1 MDETNPADAPP
12 REPLFSPAFDFS
24 TPPPIGHTH
33 IRRARGKTLTARVK
47 AVRPTARV
55 ILWEGA
61 CVTCGKLFEQTTG
74 FRASKG
80 LNRMNCDAC
89 LGDMVASGAIKG
101 SMAANIARR
110 LARTGKAVR
119 LPPPPA
125 APAKPSRSTA
135 ADLEARL
142 AALEARV
149 LALEQRAVDPFAD

>member
-1 MDETNPADAPP
+1 MDETNPADTPP

-33 IRRARGKTLTARVK
+33 VRRARGKTLTARVK
-47 AVRPTARV
+47 AVQASARV
-55 ILWEGA
+55 IVWEGA
-61 CVTCGKLFEQTTG
+61 CVTCGKPFEQTTG

-89 LGDMVASGAIKG
+89 LGDMVASGTIKG

-110 LARTGKAVR
+110 LARAGRVVH
-119 LPPPPA
+119 LPAQPA
-125 APAKPSRSTA
+125 APTKPSRP

-149 LALEQRAVDPFAD
+149 LALEQRAVDPFGE

>member
-1 MDETNPADAPP
+1 MDETSPTEAPP
-12 REPLFSPAFDFS
+12 REPLYSPAFDFS
-24 TPPPIGHTH
+24 TPPPVGHTH

-47 AVRPTARV
+47 AVRPAARV
-55 ILWEGA
+55 IMWEGA

-110 LARTGKAVR
+110 LARAGKVVH
-119 LPPPPA
+119 LPPA
-125 APAKPSRSTA
+125 APTKPSRPAA
-135 ADLEARL
+135 ADPEARL